1 MERFFDIIFSFL
13 AMILLFP
20 LIIFFIFILKFSSE
34 GEIFYFQERVGKDGK
49 VFKICKFATMLKD
62 SPNLG
67 TGTITIRNDPRIF
80 PFGKFLRKTKL
91 NELPQ
96 IFNIF
101 IGDMSFI
108 GPRPLTSENFN
119 FYSLETQ
126 KVLIKV
132 RPGLSGIG
140 SIIFRNEEEIL
151 FGKNATTDFYENE
164 IIPYK
169 GSLEK
174 WFVRNKNIRI
184 YFLLMFLT
192 IWFVLSPSS
201 KINQELFKEL
211 PEPKENLKKYL
222 HFSK

>member
-1 MERFFDIIFSFL
+1 MV
-13 AMILLFP
+13 LLFP
-20 LIIFFIFILKFSSE
+20 LIIFFIFILKFTGE
-34 GEIFYFQERVGKDGK
+34 GEIFYFQERVGRDGK

-96 IFNIF
+96 IFNILT
-101 IGDMSFI
+101 GDMSFI

-119 FYSLETQ
+119 FYSFETQ

-151 FGKNATTDFYENE
+151 FGENATKDFYENE

-184 YFLLMFLT
+184 YFLLMYLT

-201 KINQELFKEL
+201 KINQELLKEL
-211 PEPKENLKKYL
+211 PEPKENLKKHL
-222 HFSK
+222 NFSK

>member
-1 MERFFDIIFSFL
+1 
-13 AMILLFP
+13 MILLFP

>member
-1 MERFFDIIFSFL
+1 
-13 AMILLFP
+13 MILLFP
-20 LIIFFIFILKFSSE
+20 LIIFFIFFLKFSSE